1 MNIPRLL
8 CALLL
13 AALSL
18 STVKPVFAQAAVD
31 VTNAQVAYR
40 FGEQVNFQAHISATA
55 PISAVDILFRA
66 EGESSTRAASATL
79 AADGTV
85 TYQYIFQ
92 QGPLRPFAPVDFWF
106 RVTLQSGDK
115 LESKPSR
122 FFYTDNRF
130 PWKTIEDGNIR
141 LHWYIGDDA
150 FAQQARDIA
159 RTGLKKTSQ
168 MLMVTPGDVL
178 DLYIYALAAD
188 LQSAIQVGRQALA
201 VGGEASPDLGVALV
215 AVSPGL
221 EQAVEMEHTIPHELA
236 HLLTFRLVGARYANL
251 PLWLREGI
259 ASSAEPANPSYAEAI
274 ARATRQN
281 ALIPIADLCDTFPP
295 EMSQMLLAYAE
306 AESFTRFIVKKY
318 GDSGLVQLAQAYA
331 DGLDCQQGPVRA
343 FNRPL
348 DDVEN
353 NWLSG
358 NTTPQ
363 NNPPHNSALDD
374 LMPYLALLFAM
385 AIVPAG
391 YLVTVWR
398 TPNGGKRRR
407 K

>member
-1 MNIPRLL
+1 MPRLL

-13 AALSL
+13 ATLSFA
-18 STVKPVFAQAAVD
+18 TVKPVFAQAAVD
-31 VTNAQVAYR
+31 VTDAQVAYR
-40 FGEQVNFQAHISATA
+40 FGEQINFQAHVNATA
-55 PISAVDILFRA
+55 PFSAVDILFRA
-66 EGESSTRAASATL
+66 EGESSTRTASATL

-85 TYQYIFQ
+85 TYQYLFQ

-115 LESKPSR
+115 VESKPSR
-122 FFYTDNRF
+122 FFYIDNRF

-141 LHWYIGDDA
+141 LHWYTGDDA

-159 RTGLKKTSQ
+159 RAGLQKTSQ
-168 MLMVTPGDVL
+168 MLLVTTGDVL
-178 DLYIYALAAD
+178 DVYIYALSAD
-188 LQSAIQVGRQALA
+188 LQSAIQAGGQVLS

-221 EQAVEMEHTIPHELA
+221 EQAVEMERTIPHELA
-236 HLLTFRLVGARYANL
+236 HLLTFRLVGARYSNL

-259 ASSAEPANPSYAEAI
+259 ASTAEPANPDYAEII
-274 ARATRQN
+274 AQAKKQN

-295 EMSQMLLAYAE
+295 EMSRVLLAYAE
-306 AESFTRFIVKKY
+306 SEAFTRFIVKKY
-318 GDSGLVQLAQAYA
+318 GDSGLVRLAQAYA
-331 DGLDCQQGPVRA
+331 DGLDCQEGTVRA
-343 FNRPL
+343 FSNPL
-348 DDVEN
+348 DDVES

-358 NTTPQ
+358 NATPQ
-363 NNPPHNSALDD
+363 NTPPHNSALDD
-374 LMPYLALLFAM
+374 LMPYLTLLLVM
-385 AIVPAG
+385 AIVPTG

-398 TPNGGKRRR
+398 TPHGGKRRR